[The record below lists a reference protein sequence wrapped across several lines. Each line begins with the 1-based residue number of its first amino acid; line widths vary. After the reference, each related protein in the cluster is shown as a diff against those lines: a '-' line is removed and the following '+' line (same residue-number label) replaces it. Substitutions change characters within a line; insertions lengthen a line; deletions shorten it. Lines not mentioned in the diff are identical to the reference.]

1 MNSKGHLF
9 ISIAKSAVRIGACGW
24 ALVTDSVIPLAV
36 GFLGAEVLGIAEEL
50 VDKRQFLK
58 ARTAT
63 NLLNKHPT
71 FNWTMCVLFYKP
83 QQLSWTAATAFVTLV

>member
-24 ALVTDSVIPLAV
+24 VLVTGSVIPLAV

-71 FNWTMCVLFYKP
+71 CNWIYVRLVYTP
-83 QQLSWTAATAFVTLV
+83 QQLSWTAATDF